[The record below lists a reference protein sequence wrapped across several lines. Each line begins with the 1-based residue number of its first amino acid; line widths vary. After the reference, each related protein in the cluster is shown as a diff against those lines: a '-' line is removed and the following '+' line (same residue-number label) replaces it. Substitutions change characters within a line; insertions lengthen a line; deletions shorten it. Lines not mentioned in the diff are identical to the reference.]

1 MNLKIS
7 NKLEELDN
15 LALFL
20 EQFGEQND
28 INPGV
33 IFEINL
39 SLDELVTNTINYGF
53 DDENDHIIELDIN
66 LELKTIYI
74 KLQDDGVM
82 FDPFNKPDPDLSLSL
97 EEKPI
102 GGLGIYFVKQKM
114 DEWSYE
120 RNGSFN
126 IIKLRKEI
134 N

>member
-7 NKLEELDN
+7 NNLEELDN

-20 EQFGEQND
+20 EKFGEKYD
-28 INPGV
+28 ISPGV

-53 DDENDHIIELDIN
+53 NDDNDHVISLDMMLEANTIVIEL
-66 LELKTIYI
+66 K
-74 KLQDDGVM
+74 DDGVM
-82 FDPFNKPDPDLSLSL
+82 FDPFSKPDPDLTLAV

-120 RNGSFN
+120 RTENLN
-126 IIKLRKEI
+126 IVKLGKNI